1 MQMKLIVRYLVW
13 IVWALCVWVMMFG
26 FDHRVER
33 GNVFVWQVYAQS
45 TSCDDGPNF
54 TWCNGF
60 CAIVTNSGSPN
71 CVAYKESQQ
80 SKLSKLAGTMDQI
93 LSFLY
98 LVMWPLLYV
107 AWLAMDNTL
116 IYGEWLGLT
125 GLLYQFWTIM
135 RTFSNYVIVFLLVR
149 TIGKEM
155 FKWNSWAK
163 ELGKAIAGIL
173 ISGILIN
180 MSWFIIGAMVDVS
193 TIATYGVWAI
203 PLKLQTPGD
212 DYCDDKWPSTKNLIE
227 NPKDIAKLWTCRPIL
242 ATHGTMNLSDT
253 FSADQAK
260 WKVYYSYTPKNSP
273 KQYFLSCPFKQSVL
287 KKPERD
293 SFYSGFQNQK
303 VYNEWWTTGL
313 ISQMDID
320 AKKALSTGF
329 CVVGTNQLLSLTGL
343 NSESGIEL
351 YSTWYEN
358 AIVWWVTQLHNRDGM
373 RVKNLVESN
382 KGMIGVMYTMY
393 GNMLWFAN
401 IKTDIQTNA
410 PESQIIQFL
419 VKIFFGFA
427 IMFPLI
433 ALCVVLVMRVAVLW
447 MVVWFSPLLVLWWT
461 LKLMKVE
468 NSTLDSMMK
477 WIWEKLTLANVVN
490 LLFQPVMIVFTIS
503 MGMMFLDTLSTTI
516 IADNGFGEALQC
528 NMRASEQCC
537 SIVSVMDICF
547 EQVNAQVGTDA
558 FFNYFTFTIINII
571 GVMILWFMVFAVMK
585 SSKITESAVSKIQW
599 LGRNI
604 LWSMPVV
611 PWFDGGFVWFDGAKD
626 GMSKA
631 FSKVTADYEDTSG
644 KTITEPWVDKISDKL
659 TWAVWKARKEIV
671 EVAGKDVDITK
682 INDDASV
689 RKTLGNNIIE
699 QIGKAKDTVKHAT
712 ANELLDTSDKKV
724 AKLLDKYGA
733 KDALSLFSN
742 PQFLAETGQESKNM
756 MKAFAVK
763 NDKRVWAAASQV
775 EYMKKLKE
783 QTDAISGDKISL
795 GDANIIRTTSGDTPW
810 IYTVKKSS
818 LPGKDIKDQYEVS
831 FSSVK
836 KDLSREES
844 QSAIAAIE
852 KDMAITKSQAVTLWF
867 KSEFTNK
874 WPDATDAKGNKV
886 GWKDETRMLVDKD
899 GKLTYELEP
908 TKS

>member
-1 MQMKLIVRYLVW
+1 
-13 IVWALCVWVMMFG
+13 MFG
-26 FDHRVER
+26 FGHDGQTV
-33 GNVFVWQVYAQS
+33 NPLSPQAYAAG
-45 TSCDDGPNF
+45 SCAWEPWF
-54 TWCNGF
+54 EWCNSF
-60 CAIVTNSGSPN
+60 CQTNPSAPN
-71 CVAYKESQQ
+71 CIAYKQSQQ

-98 LVMWPLLYV
+98 LIMWPLLYV

-125 GLLYQFWTIM
+125 GLLFQFWTIM
-135 RTFSNYVIVFLLVR
+135 RTFANYVIVFLLVR

-155 FKWNSWAK
+155 LNGTKWAK
-163 ELGKAIAGIL
+163 ALGKAVLWIL
-173 ISGILIN
+173 VSWVLIN
-180 MSWFIIGAMVDVS
+180 MSWFLIGAMVDVS

-212 DYCDDKWPSTKNLIE
+212 DYCDENGLHSTKEEFKIKN
-227 NPKDIAKLWTCRPIL
+227 NKDIAKLWTCRPIL

-260 WKVYYSYTPKNSP
+260 WKVYYSYTPKTAP
-273 KQYFLSCPFKQSVL
+273 KQYFLSCPFKNSVL
-287 KKPERD
+287 AKEEWD
-293 SFYSGFQNQK
+293 TLYNGFKNEK
-303 VYNEWWTTGL
+303 TYNEWWNTGN
-313 ISQMDID
+313 IAQMDAD
-320 AKKALSTGF
+320 AKNALSNEY
-329 CVVGTNQLLSLTGL
+329 CVVWTNQLLDITSVSKEWWGT
-343 NSESGIEL
+343 IEL
-351 YSTWYEN
+351 YSTWYES
-358 AIVWWVTQLHNRDGM
+358 AIVWWVTQLHTRDGM

-516 IADNGFGEALQC
+516 VADNGFGEALQC
-528 NMRASEQCC
+528 EMRSWEQCC
-537 SIVSVMDICF
+537 SIVSVMNICF
-547 EQVNAQVGTDA
+547 EKVNAQVGTDA

-626 GMSKA
+626 GLGKA
-631 FSKVTADYEDTSG
+631 FDKVTEEYKDTSG
-644 KTITEPWVDKISDKL
+644 ETITKPWVDKQYETI
-659 TWAVWKARKEIV
+659 TWAAGTAQKKIMDEIP
-671 EVAGKDVDITK
+671 ESMTEATIATDQWAKDFGQHLLT
-682 INDDASV
+682 
-689 RKTLGNNIIE
+689 E
-699 QIGKAKDTVKHAT
+699 IGKAKKDVNYAT
-712 ANELLDTSDKKV
+712 ANKLVDESDPRIKKLFEQYWDVDNFTQLLANPAFMADNNLDTKSAWWTYKVGKDKTKYDNLWREDYLSSLKTQSDNMTQIGSWNKYYYKNNNKKILFEKTVNKDEEVELTPLKMSIPDRIVSSNYTYEEIQWINNQLTKEEFTKLVGTDKV
-724 AKLLDKYGA
+724 AAWSKEKPWREAKPAADTKLMNINKIDYEDSTPPG
-733 KDALSLFSN
+733 N
-742 PQFLAETGQESKNM
+742 
-756 MKAFAVK
+756 
-763 NDKRVWAAASQV
+763 ASSS
-775 EYMKKLKE
+775 
-783 QTDAISGDKISL
+783 DSGTW
-795 GDANIIRTTSGDTPW
+795 N
-810 IYTVKKSS
+810 
-818 LPGKDIKDQYEVS
+818 
-831 FSSVK
+831 
-836 KDLSREES
+836 
-844 QSAIAAIE
+844 
-852 KDMAITKSQAVTLWF
+852 
-867 KSEFTNK
+867 
-874 WPDATDAKGNKV
+874 
-886 GWKDETRMLVDKD
+886 
-899 GKLTYELEP
+899 
-908 TKS
+908 

>member
-1 MQMKLIVRYLVW
+1 MQMKSIVRYLVW
-13 IVWALCVWVMMFG
+13 IMWALCVWVMMFG

-45 TSCDDGPNF
+45 TSCGDGPNF

-212 DYCDDKWPSTKNLIE
+212 DYCDKDGIHSTDEKFKIKNS
-227 NPKDIAKLWTCRPIL
+227 KDIAKLWTCRPIL

-313 ISQMDID
+313 ISQMDVD

-329 CVVGTNQLLSLTGL
+329 CVVGTNQLLSLDKIG
-343 NSESGIEL
+343 NGIEL

-516 IADNGFGEALQC
+516 VADNGFGEALQC

-585 SSKITESAVSKIQW
+585 SSKITESAVTKIQW

-644 KTITEPWVDKISDKL
+644 KTITEPWVDKQYESISWAAGTAQKKIIEEIPESMTETTIATPDWAKEFGKHLLWAIGDAKKNVNYATADKL
-659 TWAVWKARKEIV
+659 VDTSDPRIKALFKKYDVSDATHLFTHPQFVADQWMDSASKMREKYQVASNKSKYKDEWRKEFMSAI
-671 EVAGKDVDITK
+671 KDHADDTK
-682 INDDASV
+682 WRWLLNS
-689 RKTLGNNIIE
+689 K
-699 QIGKAKDTVKHAT
+699 GKAKIDETTSVIRKDEWLYTIKKWLWPKKDEFDISFTEMKELNKDSAT
-712 ANELLDTSDKKV
+712 TIANKLNLKV
-724 AKLLDKYGA
+724 E
-733 KDALSLFSN
+733 
-742 PQFLAETGQESKNM
+742 Q
-756 MKAFAVK
+756 
-763 NDKRVWAAASQV
+763 
-775 EYMKKLKE
+775 LKE
-783 QTDAISGDKISL
+783 LEMWNIREDIPEKKEGDKI
-795 GDANIIRTTSGDTPW
+795 I
-810 IYTVKKSS
+810 V
-818 LPGKDIKDQYEVS
+818 
-831 FSSVK
+831 
-836 KDLSREES
+836 
-844 QSAIAAIE
+844 E
-852 KDMAITKSQAVTLWF
+852 KDTKYRKPIDES
-867 KSEFTNK
+867 
-874 WPDATDAKGNKV
+874 
-886 GWKDETRMLVDKD
+886 WKIVYKD
-899 GKLTYELEP
+899 T
-908 TKS
+908 